1 MQICPKWG
9 HGTKVLKSQIHLC
22 AMYDSIPGYESKF
35 DMKSFA
41 DELELEELD
50 SFFHECDL
58 YPSNMEIE
66 DGIDVIFQGK
76 TFRCIGLN
84 SVNQD

>member
-1 MQICPKWG
+1 MHRLSSCVTDHTI
-9 HGTKVLKSQIHLC
+9 T
-22 AMYDSIPGYESKF
+22 GYESKF

-58 YPSNMEIE
+58 FPSNMEIE

-76 TFRCIGLN
+76 ATVMIFSFQNEVICKRTR
-84 SVNQD
+84 VR

>member
-1 MQICPKWG
+1 
-9 HGTKVLKSQIHLC
+9 
-22 AMYDSIPGYESKF
+22 
-35 DMKSFA
+35 MKSFA

-76 TFRCIGLN
+76 TFRCMGLN